1 VSAGFRLEGGSREIE
16 NGGNR
21 RVENRHRGKLF
32 DGVVERKEL
41 KHKTE

>member
-1 VSAGFRLEGGSREIE
+1 MFVGFRLEGGFREIE

-21 RVENRHRGKLF
+21 RVENRYRGKFF

-41 KHKTE
+41 KYKIE